1 MGALVRGFLSARF
14 ADGRDTSDDAVIR
27 DRESGVFTDPSKVHP
42 IRHEGKYFKVPG
54 FHLCEPSPQRTPV
67 IFQAGASA
75 RGRAFA
81 ARHAEA
87 MFVLATSPETA
98 RKLTDAIRAEVA
110 AAGGDGTDRA
120 PVVTTDDQVIAVTAT
135 DDGIVVRI
143 PDTDAEPPTGD
154 VIVFEPDEIEAL
166 VTDEVAHILSG
177 ADGLEII
184 TEVVKRG
191 RKEKA
196 AAILGDQDCEFGS
209 QELRGLLKT
218 RVAMRHTDKTLARK
232 ALDWVG
238 LDPDAEDVLE
248 EYTTNTAPIT
258 RPARHATDKPY
269 VKPER
274 RGEGYMRDASG
285 AVGRIKVLRSFRTDR
300 KPPARPP
307 PRRRRRRL
315 PRRP

>member
-1 MGALVRGFLSARF
+1 MY
-14 ADGRDTSDDAVIR
+14 ADPAQMS
-27 DRESGVFTDPSKVHP
+27 
-42 IRHEGKYFKVPG
+42 
-54 FHLCEPSPQRTPV
+54 
-67 IFQAGASA
+67 
-75 RGRAFA
+75 
-81 ARHAEA
+81 
-87 MFVLATSPETA
+87 
-98 RKLTDAIRAEVA
+98 
-110 AAGGDGTDRA
+110 
-120 PVVTTDDQVIAVTAT
+120 
-135 DDGIVVRI
+135 
-143 PDTDAEPPTGD
+143 
-154 VIVFEPDEIEAL
+154 AL

-300 KPPARPP
+300 QTASSTTTPQKKTQTTAKTLTPEV
-307 PRRRRRRL
+307 L
-315 PRRP
+315 